1 MELTLSQSKCYHT
14 ELPSHHKLLRGELS
28 MLRITEA
35 RNMEIWTNSPIVNF
49 WFKLL
54 CSQTGT
60 FPIARSCPSRFS
72 DLVWLLFQKLLE
84 RMIEIMRNHPALH
97 LTMSLSPPVQVQTP
111 IERSYVAAELN
122 QLSKADLIKLV
133 ERQITKWPTQRPFQR
148 SRVRVEE
155 LKLNLLNKNNGF
167 STVVPIGHLTSSRK
181 SRLQIV
187 RDVVGSGSVK
197 GTNRSQQTQITTSS
211 SVLDSSFNLSQTSSK
226 ASDLTHVLI
235 PPTPTSNIPSKRP
248 DIIQTS
254 LTPSIHSTVTLKL
267 LINDTRFQEQ
277 GLRRSQVITVP
288 YVDEPKRGSKEY
300 NVKFSDIYNSLQRT
314 HTALDG
320 VGELTFCDPD
330 EPDYGQILMK
340 GDFHTTIPSADVI
353 VVPPSKILKLNVTLY
368 PISARHLSQSL
379 LAPVPLQTKTSTFTS
394 SASMHMS
401 QLLNNPNSKPLEIA
415 ESRNRRGPKST
426 MVDELVIQA
435 SRLPGYETFKA
446 GRHRV
451 LQYEQVAAHWEFAA
465 TFSATHFRQV
475 CPITRNVKSKKSI
488 ADALGIRT
496 TSLAA
501 AEQGHEL
508 IQLYGA
514 HGSHESSEVATEIT
528 SGKTGAVGLMDF
540 LRAWEEMHPVTGTKA
555 EMRRLKRRNVG

>member
-1 MELTLSQSKCYHT
+1 
-14 ELPSHHKLLRGELS
+14 
-28 MLRITEA
+28 
-35 RNMEIWTNSPIVNF
+35 
-49 WFKLL
+49 
-54 CSQTGT
+54 
-60 FPIARSCPSRFS
+60 
-72 DLVWLLFQKLLE
+72 
-84 RMIEIMRNHPALH
+84 
-97 LTMSLSPPVQVQTP
+97 MSLSPPAQVQTP
-111 IERSYVAAELN
+111 IERSYVAAEL
-122 QLSKADLIKLV
+122 K
-133 ERQITKWPTQRPFQR
+133 
-148 SRVRVEE
+148 VRVEE
-155 LKLNLLNKNNGF
+155 LKLNLLSKSNGF
-167 STVVPIGHLTSSRK
+167 STVVPIGGLISSRK
-181 SRLQIV
+181 SRSRIAS
-187 RDVVGSGSVK
+187 DVVGSGPVQ
-197 GTNRSQQTQITTSS
+197 GVNRSRQTQITTSS
-211 SVLDSSFNLSQTSSK
+211 SVRDSSFNPSQTSSK
-226 ASDLTHVLI
+226 ASDLKHVLI
-235 PPTPTSNIPSKRP
+235 PPTPTLNIHLAQTLKHP
-248 DIIQTS
+248 DITQTP
-254 LTPSIHSTVTLKL
+254 LTPYLRSTVTLKL

-300 NVKFSDIYNSLQRT
+300 NVKFSDIYNSLQQT

-340 GDFHTTIPSADVI
+340 GDFHTTVPSADVL
-353 VVPPSKILKLNVTLY
+353 VVPPSKILKLNVTL
-368 PISARHLSQSL
+368 
-379 LAPVPLQTKTSTFTS
+379 TKTSTFTS
-394 SASMHMS
+394 STSMHMS
-401 QLLNNPNSKPLEIA
+401 QLLNDPNSKPLEIA

-465 TFSATHFRQV
+465 TFSATHFRQ
-475 CPITRNVKSKKSI
+475 RNVKSKKSI

-514 HGSHESSEVATEIT
+514 HGSHESSEVATEIA

>member
-1 MELTLSQSKCYHT
+1 
-14 ELPSHHKLLRGELS
+14 
-28 MLRITEA
+28 MLRTTEA
-35 RNMEIWTNSPIVNF
+35 RNMEIWTNPIVNF
-49 WFKLL
+49 WFKILH
-54 CSQTGT
+54 SQTGT

-84 RMIEIMRNHPALH
+84 RMIEIMRNHSALH
-97 LTMSLSPPVQVQTP
+97 LTMSLSPPAQVQTP

-155 LKLNLLNKNNGF
+155 LKLNLLSKSNGF
-167 STVVPIGHLTSSRK
+167 STVVPIGDLISSRK
-181 SRLQIV
+181 SHSRIAS
-187 RDVVGSGSVK
+187 DVVGSGPVE
-197 GTNRSQQTQITTSS
+197 GVNRSRQTQITTSS
-211 SVLDSSFNLSQTSSK
+211 SVRDSSFNPSQTSSK
-226 ASDLTHVLI
+226 ASGLKHVLI
-235 PPTPTSNIPSKRP
+235 PPTPISNIHLAQTSKHP
-248 DIIQTS
+248 DITQTP
-254 LTPSIHSTVTLKL
+254 LTPYLRSMVTLKL

-277 GLRRSQVITVP
+277 ALRRSQAITVP

-300 NVKFSDIYNSLQRT
+300 NVKFSDIYNSLQQM

-340 GDFHTTIPSADVI
+340 GDFHTTVPSADVL

-368 PISARHLSQSL
+368 PISGRHLSQSL
-379 LAPVPLQTKTSTFTS
+379 LAPVPLQTNTSTFTL

-401 QLLNNPNSKPLEIA
+401 QLLNDPNSKPLEIA
-415 ESRNRRGPKST
+415 ESRNRRGPKSA

-435 SRLPGYETFKA
+435 SQLPGYETFKA

-465 TFSATHFRQV
+465 TFSATHFRQ
-475 CPITRNVKSKKSI
+475 RNVKSKKSI

-514 HGSHESSEVATEIT
+514 HGSHESLEVATELA

-540 LRAWEEMHPVTGTKA
+540 LRAWEEMHPVAGTKA
-555 EMRRLKRRNVG
+555 EMRRLKRRNIEQ